1 MKTQTRPPN
10 RSHRQWREIVAQ
22 SDDEIARP
30 MALRVFFAGDR
41 LNALAVPHEGIGRLA
56 ASRSRAS
63 QSRKASWLTLP
74 IMRLCGDLAL
84 PISQIVLSARTLGRI
99 IRMIA
104 ARADHFVM
112 VAWNGPVYS
121 RAEREQGMPMP
132 TGTVK
137 FFNAQKG
144 YGFITPEGGD
154 ADVFVHISAIE
165 QAGMRTLHEGQRV
178 SFDVVTDQRRR
189 KTSAQNLKVV

>member
-1 MKTQTRPPN
+1 
-10 RSHRQWREIVAQ
+10 
-22 SDDEIARP
+22 
-30 MALRVFFAGDR
+30 
-41 LNALAVPHEGIGRLA
+41 
-56 ASRSRAS
+56 
-63 QSRKASWLTLP
+63 
-74 IMRLCGDLAL
+74 
-84 PISQIVLSARTLGRI
+84 
-99 IRMIA
+99 
-104 ARADHFVM
+104 
-112 VAWNGPVYS
+112 
-121 RAEREQGMPMP
+121 MPMP

-154 ADVFVHISAIE
+154 ADVFVHISAVE